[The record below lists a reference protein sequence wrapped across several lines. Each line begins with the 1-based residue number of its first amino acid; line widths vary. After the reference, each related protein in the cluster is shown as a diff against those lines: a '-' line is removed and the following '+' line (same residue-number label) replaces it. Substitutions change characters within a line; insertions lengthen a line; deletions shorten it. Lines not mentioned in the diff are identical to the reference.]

1 MNYRGQ
7 RSKAGGSFGL
17 DYSWLLISLIC
28 FTFKAWM
35 QNKQL
40 YLSFARLLVQMKAML
55 SLRKDLSQINL
66 KHLVYIS

>member
-7 RSKAGGSFGL
+7 LPKTGDSFDL

-28 FTFKAWM
+28 CTFKAWI

-40 YLSFARLLVQMKAML
+40 YLSCARLLVQMKAML
-55 SLRKDLSQINL
+55 YLRKQLSQIYL
-66 KHLVYIS
+66 KLLVYIS